1 MANKPILQF
10 SKDLTLKL
18 PNIFNKYHLTQA
30 WAFKY
35 DSQQK
40 GIGIHADDAKVNVN
54 LWLTSENANLDNH
67 SGGMIIWKKKP
78 NETSNFS
85 DYNSSIN
92 SEKMLRDVSESD
104 YIRIPYKANRAVIFN
119 SKLYH
124 ATDDIDFDNKY
135 INRRI
140 NVTFLY
146 S

>member
-1 MANKPILQF
+1 MSNIPILQF
-10 SKDLTLKL
+10 SKDLISKL
-18 PNIFNKYHLTQA
+18 PDIFGKCQLTQA

-35 DSQQK
+35 DSQQN

-54 LWLTSENANLDNH
+54 LWLTSDEGNLDKK

-78 NETSNFS
+78 RKTSNFS
-85 DYNSSIN
+85 DYNSALN
-92 SEKMLRDVSESD
+92 SEKMLRDVSD
-104 YIRIPYKANRAVIFN
+104 ADFIKIPYKSNRAIIFN

-124 ATDDIDFDNKY
+124 ATDDINFDSKY
-135 INRRI
+135 INRRL

>member
-85 DYNSSIN
+85 DYNSSVN
-92 SEKMLRDVSESD
+92 SEKMLQDVSESD

-124 ATDDIDFDNKY
+124 ATDDINFDNKY

>member
-1 MANKPILQF
+1 MSNKPILQF
-10 SKDLTLKL
+10 SKDLTSKL
-18 PNIFNKYHLTQA
+18 PNIFNKSHLTQA

-35 DSQQK
+35 DSQQN

-54 LWLTSENANLDNH
+54 LWLTSDEGNLDKD

-78 NETSNFS
+78 DNMSNFS

-92 SEKMLRDVSESD
+92 SEKMHRDVSKTD
-104 YIRIPYKANRAVIFN
+104 FIKIPYKSNRAIIFN

-124 ATDDIDFDNKY
+124 ATDNINFDSKY

>member
-10 SKDLTLKL
+10 SMDLMSNL
-18 PNIFNKYHLTQA
+18 PNIFNKCHLTQA

-35 DSQQK
+35 DSQHK
-40 GIGIHADDAKVNVN
+40 GIGIHADDAIINVN
-54 LWLTSENANLDNH
+54 LWLTSDSANLDQD
-67 SGGMIIWKKKP
+67 SGGMIIWKKTP
-78 NETSNFS
+78 NKTSKFS
-85 DYNSSIN
+85 DYNSSFN
-92 SEKMLRDVSESD
+92 SERMLSDVSSSD
-104 YIRIPYKANRAVIFN
+104 FIKIPYKANRAIIFN

-124 ATDDIDFDNKY
+124 ATDDIDFDSNY